1 MCIRD
6 RAYTVFPSLG
16 DRRSSYFVSE
26 VRDRNGTVLE
36 ARTEGEVE
44 PDVIEDGTAY
54 QMVRLMRDVV
64 QSGTARKAMELG
76 VPLSGKTGTTN
87 DFRDAWFVGYT
98 PEVVTIAW
106 VGLDNSET
114 MGQGQYGGD
123 VALPIWMD
131 YMEEAIKE
139 YPPSK
144 YQQPEDIV
152 MTLVDSKTG
161 LLVRK
166 GELGAWAAFKKGTE
180 PTEFTPAPDAVD
192 TASFLTGE
200 F

>member
-1 MCIRD
+1 
-6 RAYTVFPSLG
+6 
-16 DRRSSYFVSE
+16 
-26 VRDRNGTVLE
+26 
-36 ARTEGEVE
+36 
-44 PDVIEDGTAY
+44 
-54 QMVRLMRDVV
+54 MVRLMRDVV

-98 PEVVTIAW
+98 PEIVTIAW